1 MSMVQQI
8 IQAVTATQRQIDD
21 QMAKL
26 RSYNGQIDK
35 VMQQVQSEL
44 SGSTQQYAQEMLNQL
59 QQTKN
64 QVEDTIN
71 KLQAAKDKLTQVRA
85 I

>member
-35 VMQQVQSEL
+35 VMQQVQAEL

-64 QVEDTIN
+64 QVEDTIG

>member
-8 IQAVTATQRQIDD
+8 IQAVTGTQRQIDD

-26 RSYNGQIDK
+26 RAYNGQIDK
-35 VMQQVQSEL
+35 VMQQVQTEL
-44 SGSTQQYAQEMLNQL
+44 SGSTQQHTQEMLNQL
-59 QQTKN
+59 QQTKK
-64 QVEDTIN
+64 QVDDTLN
-71 KLQAAKDKLTQVRA
+71 KLQAAKDKLAQVRA